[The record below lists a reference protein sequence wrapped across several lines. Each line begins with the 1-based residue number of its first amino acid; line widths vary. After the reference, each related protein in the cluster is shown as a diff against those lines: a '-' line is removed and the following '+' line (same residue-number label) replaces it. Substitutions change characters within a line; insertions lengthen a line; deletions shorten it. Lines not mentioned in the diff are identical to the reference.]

1 MYAFGYEKDDEFTF
15 VQTEEGVVY
24 TYPTEALAREYFDGV
39 KHYAS
44 LYEIESD
51 LSIAYR
57 LESGDTAGE
66 LVVEPTEDQKIAL
79 WSSYVYKSML
89 DWAPRPE
96 EVRPCLD

>member
-51 LSIAYR
+51 LSVAYR
-57 LESGDTAGE
+57 LFPGDIDGAIT
-66 LVVEPTEDQKIAL
+66 VEPTEKQKTAL
-79 WSSYVYKSML
+79 WSSYVYKSLL
-89 DWAPRPE
+89 DWSPVPE
-96 EVRPCLD
+96 DVRPCLD